1 MRFFEVDKLRRRK
14 FFRALIKNYSGLLGL
29 IVICILCFVAL
40 FAPWLAPYNFA
51 EMNIPHR
58 LSPPSWEHPF
68 GTDPFG
74 RDILSRIIWGA
85 RISLQVGVFS
95 VFIGAFLGLVYGV
108 AMGYLGGIID
118 LVGMRFV
125 DIAMSIPLY
134 LLAIFIVAI
143 LGNSLPNV
151 MMAIGVSTFPQFAR
165 LVRAA
170 VLSVKERTYIES
182 AKALGATSPRV
193 LFVHIVPNI
202 LSSLIVVMTLRIS
215 TAILTESSLSF
226 LGLGIP
232 PPNPSWGVMVAEG
245 RMFLMGSPWISL
257 IPGVVI
263 GIMVFG
269 FNLFG
274 DFISD
279 YLNPKNR

>member
-1 MRFFEVDKLRRRK
+1 MRGKK
-14 FFRALIKNYSGLLGL
+14 FLRALIKNYSGLLGF
-29 IVICILCFVAL
+29 IIICILCFTAL
-40 FAPWLAPYNFA
+40 FAPMLAPYHFA
-51 EMNIPHR
+51 EMNMPYR

-74 RDILSRIIWGA
+74 RDILSRIIWGT
-85 RISLQVGVFS
+85 RISLQIGVFS
-95 VFIGAFLGLVYGV
+95 VLIGAFLGLVYGV

-118 LVGMRFV
+118 MVGMRFV
-125 DIAMSIPLY
+125 DIIMSLPLY
-134 LLAIFIVAI
+134 ILAIFIVAI
-143 LGNSLPNV
+143 LGNSLLNI
-151 MMAIGVSTFPQFAR
+151 MIAIGVATFPQFAR
-165 LVRAA
+165 LVRGA
-170 VLSVKERTYIES
+170 VLSVKERAYVES
-182 AKALGATSPRV
+182 AKALGATTPRV

-215 TAILTESSLSF
+215 TVILTESSLSF
-226 LGLGIP
+226 IGLGIP

-245 RMFLMGSPWISL
+245 RMFLLGSPWISL
-257 IPGVVI
+257 IPGVI
-263 GIMVFG
+263 IAFMVFG